1 MRLLFG
7 GHGTRFTFPT
17 PICCRFGAQAR
28 PVPRRTDSSHGT
40 DGGPKIGQ
48 TWYDFRREREA
59 LLKTRF
65 SKEEL
70 KR

>member
-1 MRLLFG
+1 
-7 GHGTRFTFPT
+7 
-17 PICCRFGAQAR
+17 
-28 PVPRRTDSSHGT
+28 VPRRTDSSNGT

-48 TWYDFRREREA
+48 TWYDFRREGEA